1 MSRALRGKDA
11 LRVML
16 AEKYLE
22 AEQLVADGKW
32 EEKWGD
38 DECLMR
44 TFLEN
49 DAIIDDGTYTLYDK
63 IDQLLGFVWV
73 SYDTTSLSLY
83 VIYRRFS
90 IWPVARFFDF
100 DQKEPVRF
108 VK

>member
-11 LRVML
+11 LRVMF

-38 DECLMR
+38 EECLMR

-49 DAIIDDGTYTLYDK
+49 GAIIDDDTFTLYDK

-83 VIYRRFS
+83 VIFRRFS